1 MIQSSSKYDWSDVWR
16 ILSWDVG
23 WNLMQQSTGVCSGG
37 YNRLRGHWN
46 RFQSI
51 IHNTTLGYISL
62 RMLLRGWHTV
72 GQLSTLFN
80 VITWKRTAINNR
92 GQYTINIQQS
102 TTMCCS
108 QSSKECSHEK
118 RGLLYM
124 ICYGEDI
131 KHYQRIGYIHN
142 QPRGT
147 VAQSTK
153 IVTHCLGIHAMIA
166 SSIFTDC
173 SSQSNTYNRLLI
185 K

>member
-1 MIQSSSKYDWSDVWR
+1 MVVEYQSMWFNLHLNTIGQMYEGNIPKQHNKIGQ
-16 ILSWDVG
+16 ILSGDVG

-37 YNRLRGHWN
+37 YNRLGGNWN

-51 IHNTTLGYISL
+51 IHNITLGYISL

-80 VITWKRTAINNR
+80 VITWERTAINNR

-124 ICYGEDI
+124 ICYE
-131 KHYQRIGYIHN
+131 K
-142 QPRGT
+142 T
-147 VAQSTK
+147 
-153 IVTHCLGIHAMIA
+153 
-166 SSIFTDC
+166 
-173 SSQSNTYNRLLI
+173 SNTI
-185 K
+185 SA